1 MKDKKKETEEKP
13 KAVVEMEENS
23 DVGKAKKRI
32 KEKKEQDVKSANK
45 KFIIEYIIFI
55 IIFGLITGGLIY
67 FSIKQLNTKNEG
79 TTTETKIEETDIDK
93 PIAQDSKYAINSYA
107 ETYNENSLTI
117 KYYAGN
123 DQLVENTYGGEEYAQ
138 IEGLLDK
145 DIQNNINKRLK
156 ETAKKLK
163 EGNRRT
169 FTQVTANY
177 GNILSAVIYNEDD
190 KRETLNIDLSTGN
203 DISIEEVFVSSA
215 PINSLIMEGVFNSLA
230 WDKLYA
236 NYDKNEGMLDMNKTD
251 TSEYEDIALKV
262 INNFKSKGK
271 DIQYFITT
279 TGICIYGIT
288 DQNMYISNEG
298 EPSINV
304 EFIGHREDVAI
315 YKRFLTQNSIYEN
328 DSIGE
333 KDIIIFTDNIYD
345 NKYIYNIEYGKEDNI
360 FVEEAFTFYDEN
372 AKGNKKTFET
382 IKKYI
387 TNKAEEDKQ
396 KIKSQTDTKSGAF
409 YQKEIILTKL
419 EKYYHATITEYQAT
433 CEISY
438 FEDEGFKDYAKMK
451 NAPRAEVGMN
461 GFTEYDKDKYPN
473 LNILKNKTTDIYFD
487 NEGNYIGTTE
497 AEAKSKVNQ
506 DETTTN
512 SDNITEDDKI
522 TE

>member
-177 GNILSAVIYNEDD
+177 GNILSAVIYSYNLPKYNAESASP
-190 KRETLNIDLSTGN
+190 KVT
-203 DISIEEVFVSSA
+203 VFVNALS
-215 PINSLIMEGVFNSLA
+215 GVLMV
-230 WDKLYA
+230 KVVV
-236 NYDKNEGMLDMNKTD
+236 
-251 TSEYEDIALKV
+251 SETPVVLFMV
-262 INNFKSKGK
+262 S
-271 DIQYFITT
+271 
-279 TGICIYGIT
+279 
-288 DQNMYISNEG
+288 
-298 EPSINV
+298 
-304 EFIGHREDVAI
+304 
-315 YKRFLTQNSIYEN
+315 
-328 DSIGE
+328 
-333 KDIIIFTDNIYD
+333 
-345 NKYIYNIEYGKEDNI
+345 
-360 FVEEAFTFYDEN
+360 
-372 AKGNKKTFET
+372 
-382 IKKYI
+382 
-387 TNKAEEDKQ
+387 
-396 KIKSQTDTKSGAF
+396 
-409 YQKEIILTKL
+409 
-419 EKYYHATITEYQAT
+419 
-433 CEISY
+433 
-438 FEDEGFKDYAKMK
+438 
-451 NAPRAEVGMN
+451 
-461 GFTEYDKDKYPN
+461 
-473 LNILKNKTTDIYFD
+473 
-487 NEGNYIGTTE
+487 
-497 AEAKSKVNQ
+497 
-506 DETTTN
+506 
-512 SDNITEDDKI
+512 
-522 TE
+522 